1 MLYLLNFID
10 YENEKNQTQ
19 IILKI
24 DLPKDVIDET
34 VEKIIDES
42 KKLWNEDG
50 EYWDGS
56 LYDIVM
62 EQLKKIFGKENVVE
76 YERLEFYW

>member
-10 YENEKNQTQ
+10 YENEKDQTQ
-19 IILKI
+19 IILKT
-24 DLPKDVIDET
+24 DLPKDVVDET

-42 KKLWNEDG
+42 KKLWNEDE
-50 EYWDGS
+50 EYWGDS

-62 EQLKKIFGKENVVE
+62 EQLEKIFGEENIVE
-76 YERLEFYW
+76 YEYLEFYW